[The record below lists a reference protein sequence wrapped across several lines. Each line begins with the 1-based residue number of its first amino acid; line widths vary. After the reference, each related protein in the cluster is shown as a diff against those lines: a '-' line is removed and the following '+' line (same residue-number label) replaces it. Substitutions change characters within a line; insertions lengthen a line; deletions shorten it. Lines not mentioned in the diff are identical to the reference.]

1 MKFKS
6 ILLSSL
12 LALGCTAASAQEAKT
27 VNVFNP
33 HGYLQVQIG
42 GQETL
47 GEIGFGDLLS
57 PNVQIGYGYN
67 FNKVVGARISVNAWQ
82 SKAGQEFLGQTYKWK
97 WNYAAPMV
105 DATFNLSNLFCG
117 FNPNRVVNVSVFAGI
132 GANIAWGNKEAAT
145 AQSNMNAAY
154 NNLLNQEYN
163 KYVNENVYD
172 NPLFPKDLLE
182 ALKKDPKFNAN
193 LPYGPNLVA
202 DAYKNAKSDPALSY
216 LWDDTKVR
224 LTGRVGANVDF
235 RVSERVSLGLEV
247 SANTLNDRYNSK
259 KAGNSD
265 WYFNA
270 LVGAKFTL
278 GKSYTTKTVPAPKPV
293 EKIIERIIEKPVV
306 APAPKTEAKQ
316 EAVEENFRRDIFFP
330 IGNSNI
336 AKSQTTKIAE
346 IVDFMK
352 ENPDAKITLTGY
364 ADKGTGSESFNDKI
378 AARRAQTVY
387 NTLAAKGVAKNR
399 MIKKSEGSRVQPFEE
414 NDMNRVTICIAK

>member
-57 PNVQIGYGYN
+57 PNVQVGYGYN
-67 FNKVVGARISVNAWQ
+67 FNKVVGARVSLNAWQ

-97 WNYAAPMV
+97 WNYVAPMV

-117 FNPNRVVNVSVFAGI
+117 FNPNRLVNVGVFAGI
-132 GANIAWGNKEAAT
+132 GANIAWGNDEAAT
-145 AQSNMNAAY
+145 AQSNMNTAYTNLINSAYGTGTIPAA
-154 NNLLNQEYN
+154 N
-163 KYVNENVYD
+163 KV
-172 NPLFPKDLLE
+172 
-182 ALKKDPKFNAN
+182 
-193 LPYGPNLVA
+193 
-202 DAYKNAKSDPALSY
+202 AKSDPALSY
-216 LWDDTKVR
+216 LWDGSKVR

-247 SANTLNDRYNSK
+247 SANTLNDHYNSK

-293 EKIIERIIEKPVV
+293 EKIIERIIEKPAP
-306 APAPKTEAKQ
+306 APAPKTETKQ

-346 IVDFMK
+346 IVTFMK

-364 ADKGTGSESFNDKI
+364 ADKGTGSAAFNDKI

-399 MIKKSEGSRVQPFEE
+399 MIKKSMGSRVQPFEE

>member
-57 PNVQIGYGYN
+57 PNVQVGYGYN
-67 FNKVVGARISVNAWQ
+67 FNKVVGARVSLNAWQ

-97 WNYAAPMV
+97 WNYVAPMV

-117 FNPNRVVNVSVFAGI
+117 FNPNRLVNVGVFAGI
-132 GANIAWGNKEAAT
+132 GANIAWGNDEAAT
-145 AQSNMNAAY
+145 AQSNMNTAY
-154 NNLLNQEYN
+154 TNLINSAYGNVNIPEIN
-163 KYVNENVYD
+163 KV
-172 NPLFPKDLLE
+172 
-182 ALKKDPKFNAN
+182 
-193 LPYGPNLVA
+193 
-202 DAYKNAKSDPALSY
+202 AKSDPALSY
-216 LWDDTKVR
+216 LWDGSKVR

-278 GKSYTTKTVPAPKPV
+278 GKTYTTKTIPAPKPV
-293 EKIIERIIEKPVV
+293 EKIIERIIEKPAP
-306 APAPKTEAKQ
+306 APAPKTETKQ
-316 EAVEENFRRDIFFP
+316 EAVDENFRRDIFFP

-346 IVDFMK
+346 IVTFMK

-364 ADKGTGSESFNDKI
+364 ADKGTGSAAFNDKI

-387 NTLAAKGVAKNR
+387 NTLAAKGVAKSR
-399 MIKKSEGSRVQPFEE
+399 MIKKSMGSRIQPFEE

>member
-57 PNVQIGYGYN
+57 PNVQVGYGYN
-67 FNKVVGARISVNAWQ
+67 FNKVVGARVSLNAWQ

-97 WNYAAPMV
+97 WNYVAPMV

-117 FNPNRVVNVSVFAGI
+117 FNPNRLVNVGVFAGI
-132 GANIAWGNKEAAT
+132 GANIAWGNDEATT
-145 AQSNMNAAY
+145 AQSNMKTAY
-154 NNLLNQEYN
+154 TNLINSAYGTTTIPEAN
-163 KYVNENVYD
+163 KV
-172 NPLFPKDLLE
+172 
-182 ALKKDPKFNAN
+182 
-193 LPYGPNLVA
+193 
-202 DAYKNAKSDPALSY
+202 AKSDPALSY
-216 LWDDTKVR
+216 LWDGSKVR

-293 EKIIERIIEKPVV
+293 EKIIERIIEKPAP
-306 APAPKTEAKQ
+306 APAPKTETKQ
-316 EAVEENFRRDIFFP
+316 EAVDENFRRDIFFP

-346 IVDFMK
+346 IVTFMK

-364 ADKGTGSESFNDKI
+364 ADKGTGSAAFNDKI

-399 MIKKSEGSRVQPFEE
+399 MIKKSMGSRVQPFEE